1 MLASLPDF
9 VRGSFSLIVLAVNTI
24 FWSLLVFL
32 VALLKRVIP
41 IESWGII
48 CSKLLHQL
56 AQNWVGCNNRGLQLT
71 KKIHWDVQGIGVLK
85 ANAWYL
91 VVANH
96 QSMVDIVVLQKI
108 FHRKIPMLKFFLKR
122 ELMWVPILGMVW
134 WILDFPFMKR
144 KSSTRGDLQAARKA
158 CEKFKLTPVSVM
170 NFLEGTRFTSE
181 KREKQN
187 SPFRNLLQP
196 KAAGIALVLDTMGQQ
211 LDSILD
217 VTIVYPEGVQDIWTF
232 LCSRSPKIMVRVKRI
247 PVDKELLG
255 DYFTDRNYR
264 RHFNNWL
271 NTLWSEKD
279 KLIQTLLQPPG
290 QEPGNAEEA

>member
-1 MLASLPDF
+1 MLASLPDP
-9 VRGSFSLIVLAVNTI
+9 VRGSFSLIVLAVNTL
-24 FWSLLVFL
+24 FWSLLLFL
-32 VALLKRVIP
+32 VALLKLVIP
-41 IESWGII
+41 IENWGII

-56 AQNWVGCNNRGLQLT
+56 AQNWVGCNNWGLQHT
-71 KKIHWDVQGIGVLK
+71 KKIHWDVQGIDVLK
-85 ANAWYL
+85 SNAWYL

-108 FHRKIPMLKFFLKR
+108 FHRKIPMLKFFLKS
-122 ELMWVPILGMVW
+122 ELMWVPILGIVW
-134 WILDFPFMKR
+134 WVLDFPFMKR

-196 KAAGIALVLDTMGQQ
+196 KAAGIALVLATMGQQ

-217 VTIVYPEGVQDIWTF
+217 VTIVYPEGVQDIWAF
-232 LCSRSPKIMVRVKRI
+232 LCSRSMKIIVRVKQI

-279 KLIQTLLQPPG
+279 KLIGTLLQPPG
-290 QEPGNAEEA
+290 QEPRNAEEA